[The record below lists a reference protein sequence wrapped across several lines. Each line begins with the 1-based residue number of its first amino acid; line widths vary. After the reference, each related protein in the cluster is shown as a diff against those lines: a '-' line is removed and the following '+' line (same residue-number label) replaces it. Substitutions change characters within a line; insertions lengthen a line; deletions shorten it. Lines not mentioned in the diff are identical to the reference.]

1 MATLRTV
8 LGGVLIAACLAGCSS
23 VRPWMNA
30 PLVAANASPAP
41 IAASP
46 DPSLVVAVTLS
57 GGGARAAAFGYGVL
71 SELHRTSFHWNGRDT
86 DLLSSTDVITGVSG
100 GSILAAYYA
109 AFGANKLPDFERD
122 FLRENFQDNL
132 ITQTLRP
139 THLYKLTSPWYGRS
153 NILAERL
160 DQLYEGRTYGD
171 IEDSPPRTQLI
182 IAATDMSLGTAFEFT
197 AEQFALICSDLRSV
211 PLAFAVA
218 ASSAVPIVLSPIGL
232 KNYAADCRAKG
243 IVPPAMLGE
252 GMDYRAR
259 MYRSQA
265 KSYLDAKRRP
275 YIHLVDGGLA
285 DNLGVRRLLDRA
297 LVGGG
302 LRKSLTEVGLPPG
315 SVRKLVLI
323 SVNSERD
330 PADNI
335 DAEDKVPSLTQV
347 GDALLF
353 GTGSR
358 ATIET
363 QEYLADITHQWR
375 ADLKAHRGDGVD
387 AFAADAEIHVVTVN
401 LRDAPEGETR
411 SQLLQ
416 TPTAFSISGWEVTQ
430 LIGAGRDVLRR
441 SPEFQ
446 ALLKSL
452 GAKAD

>member
-1 MATLRTV
+1 LTTLRSV
-8 LGGVLIAACLAGCSS
+8 LGGLLAAACLAGCSS

-30 PLVAANASPAP
+30 PLVSANQSPPP

-71 SELHRTSFHWNGRDT
+71 SELHRTAFHWNGKDT
-86 DLLSSTDVITGVSG
+86 DLLTSTDVITGVSG

-109 AFGANKLPDFERD
+109 AFGADKLPDFERD
-122 FLRENFQDNL
+122 FLRENFQNSL

-139 THLYKLTSPWYGRS
+139 VHLYRMTSPWYGRS
-153 NILAERL
+153 NVLAERL
-160 DQLYEGRTYGD
+160 DQLYEGRTYAD
-171 IEDSPPRTQLI
+171 IDDNPPRTQLI
-182 IAATDMSLGTAFEFT
+182 IAATDMSLGTTFEFT
-197 AEQFALICSDLRSV
+197 PEQFGLICSDLRSV

-218 ASSAVPIVLSPIGL
+218 ASSAVPIVLSPMGL
-232 KNYAADCRAKG
+232 KNYAAECRAQG
-243 IVPPAMLGE
+243 VVPPALRDE
-252 GMDYRAR
+252 GTDYRAR

-297 LVGGG
+297 LLGGG

-330 PADNI
+330 PSDNI
-335 DAEDKVPSLTQV
+335 DAEDKVPTLTQV

-363 QEYLADITHQWR
+363 QEFLADITRQWR

-416 TPTAFSISGWEVTQ
+416 TPTAFSISGWEVTE
-430 LIGAGRDVLRR
+430 LIEAGRKVLRN

-452 GAKAD
+452 RARAD